1 MVKVSKLIKLI
12 KLFAPRL
19 LSRSLKQKWISAVI
33 NRSILRISFLFATEI
48 VQSFKTT
55 AAFQN
60 ETDSK

>member
-33 NRSILRISFLFATEI
+33 NRSILRISFLFAT
-48 VQSFKTT
+48 
-55 AAFQN
+55 
-60 ETDSK
+60 